1 MWKVH
6 STTSALECCTES
18 ARAED
23 EGAMTANFDKT
34 SKHTMLGHMR
44 RTRVSKNE
52 FAPPRC
58 EIPDWRREIIHDSHV
73 GEALRGKEVERSY
86 CAVKTNEASNHE
98 FGQKLKIKFLNLFD
112 ASRQ

>member
-1 MWKVH
+1 
-6 STTSALECCTES
+6 
-18 ARAED
+18 
-23 EGAMTANFDKT
+23 
-34 SKHTMLGHMR
+34 MLDHMR

-58 EIPDWRREIIHDSHV
+58 KIPDSRREIIHDSRV
-73 GEALRGKEVERSY
+73 GKGWCGKEVERGN
-86 CAVKTNEASNHE
+86 CTVKTNEASNHE